1 MSGFPS
7 SLPAPRIPDPANAP
21 TLRWGILA
29 PGGIAGNF
37 AEAAL
42 RLAHQQV
49 VAVGG
54 RSRDRAQAFA
64 QKFGIERAYGSPQE
78 LVDDPNVQAV
88 YVASPHNAHHEQARL
103 ALDAGKHVL
112 VEKAFTQNATQAR
125 DLITA
130 AGDLTLMEAMWT
142 RFLPGMDVV
151 RQLLADGVLGE
162 VATVIADHGQYFD
175 VDPDHRLFAPGL
187 AGGALLD
194 LGVYPISFASFALG
208 APDRVTAVADPTV
221 TGVDGQVSAVLRTQ
235 TAHALVN
242 ATLGA
247 KTPTTATISGSAAR
261 IEIPGVFYSPSPVA
275 LISRTGDR
283 LSYDGGPIPGHA
295 GFAYEIA
302 HFASLVTSGQPESP
316 LLPRAETLSIMDTMD
331 EIRRQIGLVYPDES
345 AS

>member
-1 MSGFPS
+1 MTFPS
-7 SLPAPRIPDPANAP
+7 VLPTPRTLDPATAP

-37 AEAAL
+37 AESAL
-42 RLAHQQV
+42 RRAHQQV

-54 RSRDRAQAFA
+54 RSLDRAQAFA
-64 QKFGIERAYGSPQE
+64 QKFGIERAYGSAEE
-78 LVDDPNVQAV
+78 LVADPNVQAV
-88 YVASPHNAHHEQARL
+88 YVASPHNAHHDRARL

-112 VEKAFTQNATQAR
+112 IEKAFTQNAAQTR
-125 DLITA
+125 DLIA
-130 AGDLTLMEAMWT
+130 AAQGRTLMEAMWT

-175 VDPDHRLFAPGL
+175 VDPEFRLFAPGL

-194 LGVYPISFASFALG
+194 LGVYPISFASFAVG
-208 APDRVTAVADPTV
+208 TPDRVTAVADPTV
-221 TGVDGQVSAVLRTQ
+221 TGVDAQVSAVLRTG

-242 ATLGA
+242 ATLRA

-261 IEIPGVFYSPSPVA
+261 IEIPGVFYSPAPVE
-275 LISRTGDR
+275 LISRTGER
-283 LSYDGGPIPGHA
+283 LVYDGGPIPGHA
-295 GFAYEIA
+295 AFAYEIA
-302 HFASLVTSGQPESP
+302 HFASLVADGAPESP

-345 AS
+345 AA